1 MTHPALREL
10 SIAQAPWDQMH
21 VAVPHRLT
29 GDFATIHADVV
40 AADGWVERIN
50 YLFLR
55 MDQCVNR
62 NDFSLGETEVIDRV
76 TLWNK

>member
-10 SIAQAPWDQMH
+10 SIAQTPWNQMH

-40 AADGWVERIN
+40 ATDGWI
-50 YLFLR
+50 
-55 MDQCVNR
+55 
-62 NDFSLGETEVIDRV
+62 
-76 TLWNK
+76 